1 MRVADYVMQFIAGE
15 GIKHVFMLAG
25 GGAMHLNDALARC
38 PDLTF
43 VCNHHEQAAAI
54 AAENYSKATNNLG
67 VALVTTGPGGTN
79 AITGVVGAWLDSTP
93 MLVISGQV
101 KRADRMYLPD
111 GTPLGVRQRGSQE
124 VDIVSIVKPITKY
137 AVTIDDPQTIR
148 YHLEKAVYLARTGR
162 PGPVWIDIPIDVQA
176 APIEPEALGG
186 FDPSQAA
193 ELPGGTAPSLSAQV
207 LDLLERLSKA
217 ERPFLFAGNGVR
229 VSGAA
234 ESFEKLVRKLNIPVG
249 LTWLALD
256 LLDDDDPLLV
266 GRPGT
271 LASRAANFALQNADF
286 VLVIGTRL
294 DPPLMG
300 WDPQQF
306 ARGAYKT
313 VVDIDPAE
321 LRKLE
326 GVIDNPICAD
336 ARAFIELMLKHLGAK
351 RAESLSEQ
359 TAKARHE
366 WLERCRDWKA
376 RYPLVLPE
384 HRAPGLVSLYHLAEV
399 IGEEAGPN
407 DRLVS
412 GSSGSAIEVF
422 LMACRAQRGR
432 RVFHTAGLGAMGY
445 GIPASIGVC
454 LASGGKKTICVDG
467 DGGLQLNIQEL
478 ATIAHLKLPIKLFV
492 LNNRGYASIRAT
504 QKSYFGGPN
513 IGCSVETGVSIPD
526 YRKVAR
532 AYGLK
537 TAVIEGQSTDPS
549 DLRTAVRRVLHT
561 RGPVLCDVHIIPDEM
576 RAPRVTSTQRPDGSF
591 VSKPLE
597 DLFPFLDRE
606 EFAQNMIVEPV
617 RD

>member
-1 MRVADYVMQFIAGE
+1 MRLADYVMSFVARQGV
-15 GIKHVFMLAG
+15 KHVFLLTG

-38 PDLTF
+38 SDLTF
-43 VCNHHEQAAAI
+43 VCNHHEQASAI

-101 KRADRMYLPD
+101 KRADRMYRSD

-124 VDIVSIVKPITKY
+124 VDIVSLVKPITKY
-137 AVTIDDPQTIR
+137 ALTIEEPQSIR
-148 YHLEKAVYLARTGR
+148 YHLEKAAHLARTGR

-176 APIEPEALGG
+176 APVEPDSMRG
-186 FDPSQAA
+186 FDPA
-193 ELPGGTAPSLSAQV
+193 ESSSDEQEDVVAKVRDVIA
-207 LDLLERLSKA
+207 RLNQS
-217 ERPFLFAGNGVR
+217 ERPFIFAGNGVR

-234 ESFEKLVRKLNIPVG
+234 AAFEKLVRLLNVPVG
-249 LTWLALD
+249 LTWLAMD
-256 LLDDDDPLLV
+256 LLDDDDPLFI

-271 LASRAANFALQNADF
+271 VASRGANFALQNADF

-300 WDPQQF
+300 WDPRHF

-326 GVIDNPICAD
+326 GAIDNPICAD
-336 ARAFIELMLKHLGAK
+336 AHTFIDHMLQQG
-351 RAESLSEQ
+351 ESGLD
-359 TAKARHE
+359 KNKDRGP
-366 WLERCRDWKA
+366 WLQRCQDWKA

-384 HRAPGLVSLYHLAEV
+384 HRAPGLVSVYHLAEI
-399 IGEEAGPN
+399 IGQEVGPN
-407 DRLVS
+407 DRVVS

-422 LMACRAQRGR
+422 LLAYRARKGR

-454 LASGGKKTICVDG
+454 LGSGKRKTICVDG

-478 ATIAHLKLPIKLFV
+478 ATIAHLQLPIKLFV
-492 LNNRGYASIRAT
+492 LNNQGYASIRAT
-504 QKSYFGGPN
+504 QKNYFGGAN
-513 IGCSVETGVSIPD
+513 IGCDSNTGVSIPD

-537 TAVIEGQSTDPS
+537 TAIIEDQS
-549 DLRTAVRRVLHT
+549 DLRSAVRKVLRS
-561 RGPVLCDVHIIPDEM
+561 RGPVVCDVHIIPDEI
-576 RAPRVTSTQRPDGSF
+576 RAPRVTSIQRPDGSF
-591 VSKPLE
+591 ISKPLE
-597 DLFPFLDRE
+597 DLWPFLDRD

-617 RD
+617 SE